1 MVGAYGNTWIRT
13 GQLDDLASE
22 SFVFDQAFISNPRL
36 AQLYQG
42 YWLGSHAELAQHA
55 DSASLPRLLTDAGM
69 QTVLITDEPEVSEL
83 AQSAHFVER
92 IFVEPSVAEQPA
104 EDMAETQLAR
114 IFGVAI
120 EWLASSPQPF
130 CLWLHARGMGAP
142 WDAPCELRE
151 QYADEEDPES
161 PLFVAVPQRQLSEGF
176 DPDELLGIT
185 HAYAGQV
192 SALDTCV
199 GALRD
204 ELQRSGLAGNTQ
216 FTFLSARGFPL
227 GEHLRVGACDDA
239 LYNEL
244 VQFPWMM
251 RFPDGRGKLARS
263 QALVRPGDLPAT
275 LLDWLLMDCNQLGD
289 GNASSLL
296 ELIDNRVDSTCDRI
310 LITAGQQRAIRTP
323 AWLLRESASGLLE
336 LYAKP
341 SDRWEV
347 NEVANLC
354 PHVVS
359 GLQAA
364 MDEMAQSAQGNQLRT
379 LDDILT
385 REFD

>member
-13 GQLDDLASE
+13 GQLDDLASD
-22 SFVFDQAFISNPRL
+22 SFLFDQAFISSPRL
-36 AQLYQG
+36 EQLYQS
-42 YWLGSHAELAQHA
+42 YWLGSHAEFAEHA
-55 DSASLPRLLTDAGM
+55 DGASLPQLLAKAGM
-69 QTVLITDEPEVSEL
+69 HTVLITDEPEVSGL
-83 AQSAHFVER
+83 DLSTHFAER
-92 IFVEPSVAEQPA
+92 IFVESAVVEQPA
-104 EDMAETQLAR
+104 EDMADTQLAR
-114 IFGVAI
+114 LFGVAMH
-120 EWLASSPQPF
+120 WLASPPQPF

-142 WDAPCELRE
+142 WDAPCELRK
-151 QYADEEDPES
+151 QYADEEDPEPPS
-161 PLFVAVPQRQLSEGF
+161 FVEVPQRQLSEGY

-192 SALDTCV
+192 STLDTCV
-199 GALRD
+199 GALRE
-204 ELQRSGLAGNTQ
+204 ELRQNGLAGDTQ

-239 LYNEL
+239 LFNEL
-244 VQFPWMM
+244 VQVLWMM
-251 RFPDGRGKLARS
+251 HFPDGRGKLARS

-275 LLDWLLMDCNQLGD
+275 LLDWLLMDRKLLGNGD
-289 GNASSLL
+289 ASSLL
-296 ELIDNRVDSTCDRI
+296 ELIDNRVDSISDRI

-364 MDEMAQSAQGNQLRT
+364 MDEMAQSVQGNQLGA
-379 LDDILT
+379 LDDVLT